1 MAAQFYV
8 YRLYGPDGGTQ
19 YIGKGSGRRI
29 KAQMRNKGLDG
40 EIIAMF
46 FKEADAYTFEVERIA
61 ADKPTLN
68 RHPGGNGST
77 VIKRRALPRPKWV
90 IEMEK
95 VGTRVYAARFLLS
108 KQYPFT
114 ASEVD
119 MLRRVAY
126 G

>member
-1 MAAQFYV
+1 MPAQFYV
-8 YRLYGPDGGTQ
+8 YRLHSPDGTTQ

-29 KAQMRNKGLDG
+29 NAQMRNKGLDG

-46 FKEADAYTFEVERIA
+46 FKEKDAYAFEVERIA
-61 ADKPTLN
+61 ADKPPMN

-77 VIKRRALPRPKWV
+77 VVKRRALPRPKWV

-114 ASEVD
+114 PSELD
-119 MLRRVAY
+119 MLRRAAH